1 MSQAVPKSR
10 SRSNSPAPKSRSRS
24 ASPVRKV
31 KPEPELPTKQ
41 EAPFPTL
48 ADYIERNFG
57 KEIAKFVNWN
67 MWQERVESFI
77 QRYRPDLWVKGSFN
91 FSILAYFFAQNSFDC
106 HYGSSEL
113 QAIVNAFCT
122 REQMSGGR
130 GQEFLNGIN
139 DIHMLVSPTCRP
151 EGLNWVRGWSRLV
164 RHMNQGIPLVKFSRG
179 QGFPEYSPIFK
190 DLDCYNG
197 YVIPDGL
204 SFRSMDSSDLA
215 AKLAREAND
224 SHARMLSRVAPRP
237 KTLTQI
243 AEDVVLWNFPLAVR
257 QDFTVPED
265 LFGAKENPAFWNEF
279 RQTLVANDNFK
290 VEQVATTRIGFQEKK
305 KPQ

>member
-31 KPEPELPTKQ
+31 KPETESAPKQ
-41 EAPFPTL
+41 VVPFPAL
-48 ADYIERNFG
+48 AEYIERNFG
-57 KEIAKFVNWN
+57 KAIAKFVNWN

-77 QRYRPDLWVKGSFN
+77 QGYRPDLWAQGSFN
-91 FSILAYFFAQNSFDC
+91 FSILAYFFAQNSFDF
-106 HYGSSEL
+106 HYGSCEV

-122 REQMSGGR
+122 RDQNNGGR

-139 DIHMLVSPTCRP
+139 DVHNLVSPTCRP
-151 EGLNWVRGWSRLV
+151 GGLNWVRGWSRLV
-164 RHMNQGIPLVKFSRG
+164 RHMNQGIPLVKFSGG
-179 QGFPEYSPIFK
+179 QGFAEYHSIFK
-190 DLDCYNG
+190 DTDAYNG

-204 SFRSMDSSDLA
+204 SFRSMDPVDLA
-215 AKLAREAND
+215 FELAREANE
-224 SHARMLSRVAPRP
+224 SHARVVARIAPRP
-237 KTLTQI
+237 KTWTQI
-243 AEDVVLWNFPLAVR
+243 TEDVVLWNFSLVTR
-257 QDFTVPED
+257 QGFVVPDD
-265 LFGAKENPAFWNEF
+265 LFGAKENPSTWNEF